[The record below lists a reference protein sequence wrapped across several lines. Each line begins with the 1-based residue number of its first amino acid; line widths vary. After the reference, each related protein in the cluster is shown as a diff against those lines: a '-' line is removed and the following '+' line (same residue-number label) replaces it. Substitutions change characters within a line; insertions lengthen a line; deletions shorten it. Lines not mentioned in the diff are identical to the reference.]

1 MGASKVYNYRD
12 SDLVEQIHRDYGDVT
27 KIYDAVA
34 INHLLNNAARSQ
46 ETQQRTIQL
55 FEPPPGF
62 AVPHQQ
68 YEEDF
73 SSNIKVS
80 RIATFQVFDDD
91 RPEAD
96 LSKQINKELP
106 SLLANGNVLTKQSS
120 FIARS

>member
-1 MGASKVYNYRD
+1 MPQGRRKLSSALYNC
-12 SDLVEQIHRDYGDVT
+12 S
-27 KIYDAVA
+27 
-34 INHLLNNAARSQ
+34 N
-46 ETQQRTIQL
+46 
-55 FEPPPGF
+55 PPPGF

-106 SLLANGNVLTKQSS
+106 SLLANGNVLPNKVRLLQGLDKVEEGYQL
-120 FIARS
+120 FRDNQIRGMKVVFKVRDN